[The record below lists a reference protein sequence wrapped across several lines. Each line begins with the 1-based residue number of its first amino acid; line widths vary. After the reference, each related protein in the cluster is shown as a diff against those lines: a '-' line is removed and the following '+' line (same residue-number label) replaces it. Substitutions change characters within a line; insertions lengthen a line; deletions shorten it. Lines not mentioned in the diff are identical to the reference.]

1 MQKKHDFFT
10 YLNKGLGFEVRKK
23 ELKRISTIDEK
34 LGECVKEKGNMD
46 VEMTIDVMH
55 HIEKYNTAIF
65 FTGDSDFLALISYIM
80 NKGKKTFVFS
90 SQNNISEELRTGG
103 GGYDD
108 LLDLEADIWGYKL
121 KHRSELEK
129 DK

>member
-1 MQKKHDFFT
+1 
-10 YLNKGLGFEVRKK
+10 
-23 ELKRISTIDEK
+23 
-34 LGECVKEKGNMD
+34 MD
-46 VEMTIDVMH
+46 VEMTIDVLH
-55 HIEKYNTAIF
+55 HIEKYHTAIF
-65 FTGDSDFLALISYIM
+65 FTGDSDFLALFNYIR
-80 NKGKKTFVFS
+80 NRGKKTFVFS

-108 LLDLEADIWGYKL
+108 LLKLEEDIWGYKL